1 MHGNSSSYAPSF
13 TRVYM
18 LHVHMNQVVSLKNW
32 LTATEALTLTC
43 YLLGLY
49 LLNVQNKVSGRV
61 GAAWECLRT
70 YFSGRHCG
78 ENCDA
83 QEIGTTKKERRNR
96 WALKGQE
103 QSSSVSNRRHSE
115 TLVTRKVQHDSCISS
130 RQEVGDTIPYGKT
143 ATEIRLVSNKRRP
156 IDLPKSWNR
165 RVTERVDSG
174 IGMQKL
180 CVLWSTEAI
189 RKKLVPYCQRWAEN
203 STYIKVFWKK
213 TFCFDQN
220 FCNVIGLIKICLD
233 DTSDIKTKKKKSH
246 VFAFRAT
253 EPMERRALIWHAC
266 QESDS

>member
-43 YLLGLY
+43 CLLGLH

-61 GAAWECLRT
+61 GSAWECLRT
-70 YFSGRHCG
+70 YFSGRALWWKLWCSGNRDH
-78 ENCDA
+78 
-83 QEIGTTKKERRNR
+83 KKERRNR

-103 QSSSVSNRRHSE
+103 QGSSVSNRRHSE

-143 ATEIRLVSNKRRP
+143 TTEIRPVSNKRRP
-156 IDLPKSWNR
+156 IDLPKSWDR

-189 RKKLVPYCQRWAEN
+189 RKKLIPYCQRWAEN

-220 FCNVIGLIKICLD
+220 FCNVIGLIKICLN

-246 VFAFRAT
+246 VFAFRAP
-253 EPMERRALIWHAC
+253 EQMERRARIWHAC